1 MEIKNLT
8 CITCPLGCSLTVRQE
23 NGQILDISGNTCPRG
38 ADYARQ
44 EILSPSRTV
53 TTTIEVKNGTERMLP
68 VKTAHEI
75 PKDKIMDCM
84 KCIKIIRVQAPVHI
98 GDIIL
103 ENAAGT
109 GTAVIASKT
118 VQKADSDL

>member
-84 KCIKIIRVQAPVHI
+84 KCIKKIRVQAPVHI
-98 GDIIL
+98 G
-103 ENAAGT
+103 
-109 GTAVIASKT
+109 
-118 VQKADSDL
+118 